1 MNCSCHTLHRDHVRV
16 VLLALAKGNT
26 SKVRPIRWPVD
37 GPRSKNSAEGTGD
50 WMSAKS
56 SIPDG

>member
-1 MNCSCHTLHRDHVRV
+1 VRV
-16 VLLALAKGNT
+16 VLLALAKGNA

-56 SIPDG
+56 SIPVD